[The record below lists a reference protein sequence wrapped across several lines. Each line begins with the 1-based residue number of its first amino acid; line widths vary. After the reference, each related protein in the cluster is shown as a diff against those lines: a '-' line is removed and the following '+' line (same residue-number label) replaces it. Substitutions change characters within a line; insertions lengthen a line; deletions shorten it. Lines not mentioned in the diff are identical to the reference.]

1 MKMKQRTKTYQARCN
16 EQEAGII
23 DARIAESGM
32 NPSTF
37 IRNALMGCAITPMQ
51 NGQEITKIVC
61 SILSTLNLME
71 PCEEVS
77 QIKEEVQKICQYLK

>member
-1 MKMKQRTKTYQARCN
+1 MKQRTKTYQARCH

-23 DARIAESGM
+23 EARIAESGM

-37 IRNALMGCAITPMQ
+37 IRNALMGCTITSMQ
-51 NGQEITKIVC
+51 NGQEIMKIVC
-61 SILSTLNLME
+61 SILTILNLME

-77 QIKEEVQKICQYLK
+77 QIKEAAQKICQYLK

>member
-1 MKMKQRTKTYQARCN
+1 MIQRRKTYQARCS
-16 EQEAGII
+16 EEETRII

-37 IRNALMGCAITPMQ
+37 IRNALMGCTITSMQ
-51 NGQEITKIVC
+51 NGQEIMKIVC
-61 SILSTLNLME
+61 SILTILNLME

-77 QIKEEVQKICQYLK
+77 RIKEEVQKICQYLK

>member
-1 MKMKQRTKTYQARCN
+1 MKHRTKTYQSRCN
-16 EQEAGII
+16 EHEAEII

-32 NPSTF
+32 NPSSF
-37 IRNALMGCAITPMQ
+37 IRNALMGCTITSMQ
-51 NGQEITKIVC
+51 NGQEIMKIVC

-71 PCEEVS
+71 SCEEVS

>member
-1 MKMKQRTKTYQARCN
+1 MQQRTKTYQARCN

-37 IRNALMGCAITPMQ
+37 IRNALTDCTITPMQ
-51 NGQEITKIVC
+51 NGQEIMKVVC
-61 SILSTLNLME
+61 SILTILNLME
-71 PCEEVS
+71 PSEEVS